1 MNIILSLTKAIT
13 LQIIGVLGIF
23 FVFGF
28 VLSKLQHWTQE
39 NYQRSVGW
47 KGILWTA
54 WLGTP
59 IHELGHIIFAKIFL
73 HKITSVALFEPN
85 ADTGELGCVD
95 HSYKKYSLWQRLG
108 NFFIGAAPLI
118 FGSLFLVGLLY
129 FLVPNGKEIFSPLAN
144 SLNTLPSFLT
154 GLKQTFINLFSAENI
169 RAWNFWLFI
178 YVSFCIASHLAPSK
192 QDRKG
197 MWGGFFWI
205 ILLLIIVNLIA
216 LLSHANLTQYILKIG
231 QYLKIFTAIFT
242 YALLISFLHW
252 LLTLI
257 LLAPFRRR

>member
-1 MNIILSLTKAIT
+1 MPFLLSLAKAII

-23 FVFGF
+23 FAFGF
-28 VLSKLQHWTQE
+28 VLSKLQQWTQE
-39 NYQRSVGW
+39 NYERSVGW

-73 HKITSVALFEPN
+73 HKITRVALFEPN
-85 ADTGELGCVD
+85 KDTGELGSVD

-108 NFFIGAAPLI
+108 NFFIGAAPMI
-118 FGSLFLVGLLY
+118 FGSFFLVVLLY
-129 FLVPNGKEIFSPLAN
+129 LLVPNGKEIFLPLTSN
-144 SLNTLPSFLT
+144 INTLPSFLNAI
-154 GLKQTFINLFSAENI
+154 KQTLQNLFILENLK
-169 RAWNFWLFI
+169 AWNFWLFV

-205 ILLLIIVNLIA
+205 IILLIITNLIA
-216 LLSHANLTQYILKIG
+216 LFFHADLTQYILKTN
-231 QYLKIFTAIFT
+231 QYLGIFTAIFT
-242 YALLISFLHW
+242 YTLIISFLHW
-252 LLTLI
+252 LLSVIVLR
-257 LLAPFRRR
+257 PFSK